1 MADLTKNEP
10 VLITPSVI
18 AMWRR
23 AVAKA
28 KRSKAAQDD
37 GYQQGFG
44 DALAELRSGRAQ
56 RAQAPLPKRGQWLV
70 TNTSTGETWEREPSG
85 RLVPLAF
92 VRELPPRTKLKQF
105 GPLWVESLTA
115 TDYRDGVAKTYDLV
129 WVKRGV
135 GFVLNHIYQQPVE
148 KGEA

>member
-1 MADLTKNEP
+1 MTDKP

-28 KRSKAAQDD
+28 KRSQDAQDD

-44 DALAELRSGRAQ
+44 DALAELRSGRA
-56 RAQAPLPKRGQWLV
+56 L
-70 TNTSTGETWEREPSG
+70 TT
-85 RLVPLAF
+85 PLARTSA
-92 VRELPPRTKLKQF
+92 RELPPRTKLKQF

-135 GFVLNHIYQQPVE
+135 GFVLNHIYQQPIE
-148 KGEA
+148 RGEA